1 MKKTRQVAMSLI
13 SSAADVAAGRAVPTS
28 PETGAPSDTSTSTM
42 GTAESEMSNL
52 QNQYSR
58 LKQRYRRL
66 KSKNKTSLKAQ
77 LQKANKEIS
86 DLKVRVSELEAK
98 NPPKDPYDVL
108 PWFMLQQ
115 DSKSK
120 FLPYKLEL

>member
-1 MKKTRQVAMSLI
+1 MKKTRQVAMSRI
-13 SSAADVAAGRAVPTS
+13 SSAPDLAAGRALPTS
-28 PETGAPSDTSTSTM
+28 PETGARSDTSTSTM
-42 GTAESEMSNL
+42 STVESEMSKL

-98 NPPKDPYDVL
+98 NPPKDPYDVFPIEL
-108 PWFMLQQ
+108 LQ
-115 DSKSK
+115 DSKSE
-120 FLPYKLEL
+120 FLPYKLKL